1 MVEKMKRVHLLM
13 AETDTSESLDELQ
26 RLGVV
31 HIEAANLSSDS
42 EISDLGE
49 LISGYRKTM
58 VELDV
63 QLSRVIDN
71 LGDSLLMDEVKP
83 LIPEEIHRRTRKL
96 LADRLALTAQAD
108 TCRKNM
114 KVLEPWGDFN
124 PATLFELEEQQIHI
138 SFHALPMKLFVT
150 TDFADHSIEVIA
162 KDRLMAHFVEIR
174 WLNDETAHQ
183 DPMCPELKIP
193 MISRRELENQIED
206 IELNLQHL
214 DAELTLLATERH
226 ILAAEIS
233 RLERE
238 KEWKLASLT
247 LRSEADGEIQC
258 LSGYVPLS
266 LLPHLNKGLE
276 NHRVVSLYE
285 EPEST
290 VETPIRLK
298 NTPLAAL
305 FEPITKIFGL
315 PQYTEIDTTPFLA
328 PFFALFFG
336 LCLADVGYGTILTL
350 GTLFVFILHKKK
362 AVKSLSALGF
372 ILGIMT
378 IGGGLLLNTLFGMKI
393 NRLPQLP
400 TWVAS
405 LLLFQNMNDVMAF
418 SIMLGVIQI
427 LFGFVLQ
434 TVNRGRR
441 FGILGAM
448 QPVGTFL
455 LIVGITIWVLGLIRP
470 VLTIGPLPV
479 GYWMTLLGN
488 TQSTGLTTAAIGV
501 LLILLFNN
509 PAKKIWMRP
518 LLGLWEMYGIAT
530 GVPGD
535 ILSYI
540 RLFALSLSGGM
551 LGGAINLI
559 ATMIRGDNPGIL
571 SWFFMLLVLI
581 LGHAINFAL
590 AALGAFVHPLR
601 LTFVEFYKSV
611 GFSGG
616 GISYTPFGGKTT

>member
-13 AETDTSESLDELQ
+13 AETDTKENLDELQ

-31 HIEAANLSSDS
+31 HIETAVLTLGRGV
-42 EISDLGE
+42 SDLGE
-49 LISGYRKTM
+49 LINGYRKTM
-58 VELDV
+58 VELDA

-71 LGDSLLMDEVKP
+71 LGDSLVLDKVKSLIPDEV
-83 LIPEEIHRRTRKL
+83 HRRTRKL
-96 LADRLALTAQAD
+96 LADRLTLTAKID

-114 KVLEPWGDFN
+114 KALEPWGDFD
-124 PATLFELEEQQIHI
+124 PTILSELEEQQIHI

-150 TDFADHSIEVIA
+150 TDFADRIIEVIA
-162 KDRLMAHFVEIR
+162 KDRRMVHFIEIR
-174 WLNDETAHQ
+174 WSSGEEAHHI
-183 DPMCPELKIP
+183 PLCPELKIP
-193 MISRRELENQIED
+193 MFSREELENQIRD

-214 DAELTLLATERH
+214 DRELTLLATERH

-233 RLERE
+233 RLESER
-238 KEWKLASLT
+238 EWKLASLS

-266 LLPHLNKGLE
+266 LLPQLDEGLE
-276 NHRVVSLYE
+276 NRRIVSVYE

-290 VETPIRLK
+290 VETPIRLR
-298 NTPLAAL
+298 NTPIASL
-305 FEPITKIFGL
+305 FEPITRIFGL

-336 LCLADVGYGTILTL
+336 LCLADVGYGAILTL
-350 GTLFVFILHKKK
+350 GTLFALIFLKKK

-378 IGGGLLLNTLFGMKI
+378 IAGGLVLNTLFGMRI

-400 TWVAS
+400 EWVAP
-405 LLLFQNMNDVMAF
+405 LLLFQNMNDAMAF

-434 TVNRGRR
+434 TVNRWRR
-441 FGILGAM
+441 FGIPGAM
-448 QPVGTFL
+448 RPVGTFL
-455 LIVGITIWVLGLIRP
+455 LILGVAIWALGLIRP

-488 TQSTGLTTAAIGV
+488 TRSIGFTVAAIGV

-509 PAKKIWMRP
+509 PTKKIWIRP

-540 RLFALSLSGGM
+540 RLFALSLAGGL

-559 ATMIRGDNPGIL
+559 ATMIRGENPGIL
-571 SWFFMLLVLI
+571 SWFFMLLVLL

-601 LTFVEFYKSV
+601 LTFVEFYRSV

-616 GISYTPFGGKTT
+616 GISYTPFGGNTT